1 MQFASKGQ
9 WGRGLYF
16 AEEAGYSHF
25 YATKGASPPPGRDDL
40 PHDEC
45 EFMLA
50 SLLLGD
56 VVEMDRDENE
66 AIKGACRELTVPPAK
81 SACRSKTL
89 SPVGDGVDRLTAPP
103 QQGSGTKYNT
113 LRGYTQ
119 TDRRDGSGKWHKN
132 DRCPRSKVWIVYE
145 NGRACAR
152 PDRPGCA
159 LTLPPTDQP
168 SASRRPAVPRA
179 VLLRRI

>member
-1 MQFASKGQ
+1 MAVPINSAEYWEVHDQLRKTPTPNPLPQPQIDTQGDDSVDRVGMQQAWISSLKRVQNPHLYTYFDFQRRRLANPARQTPEVRDGWHGTGTFDAANIYEDKQDGFMMQFASKGQ

-56 VVEMDRDENE
+56 
-66 AIKGACRELTVPPAK
+66 GAR
-81 SACRSKTL
+81 
-89 SPVGDGVDRLTAPP
+89 
-103 QQGSGTKYNT
+103 Q
-113 LRGYTQ
+113 
-119 TDRRDGSGKWHKN
+119 
-132 DRCPRSKVWIVYE
+132 
-145 NGRACAR
+145 
-152 PDRPGCA
+152 
-159 LTLPPTDQP
+159 
-168 SASRRPAVPRA
+168 PRA
-179 VLLRRI
+179 LALDARFLVLVLVVLR

>member
-1 MQFASKGQ
+1 MMQFASKGQ

-56 VVEMDRDENE
+56 VVEVRFLTEIWDDFRRFLDE
-66 AIKGACRELTVPPAK
+66 IWLF
-81 SACRSKTL
+81 
-89 SPVGDGVDRLTAPP
+89 
-103 QQGSGTKYNT
+103 
-113 LRGYTQ
+113 
-119 TDRRDGSGKWHKN
+119 
-132 DRCPRSKVWIVYE
+132 
-145 NGRACAR
+145 
-152 PDRPGCA
+152 
-159 LTLPPTDQP
+159 
-168 SASRRPAVPRA
+168 
-179 VLLRRI
+179 